1 MRDPFSTHFM
11 LNKIPTNV
19 NEYYIYIMASKS
31 GTLYVG
37 STNNIISRV
46 YEHKNGLLEG
56 FTKKY
61 GCNRLLYYEIFKTE
75 SEALNREL
83 QIKKYN
89 RKKKQVLIKLIN
101 PEWKDLAIDW
111 YDNLDVIVPFIHRK
125 GIPRRSSSG
134 L

>member
-1 MRDPFSTHFM
+1 M

-31 GTLYVG
+31 GTLY
-37 STNNIISRV
+37 I
-46 YEHKNGLLEG
+46 G

-101 PEWKDLAIDW
+101 PEWKDLALDW
-111 YDNLDVIVPFIHRK
+111 YQSLDAIQALIHRK

>member
-1 MRDPFSTHFM
+1 MRDPFSTRFM
-11 LNKIPTNV
+11 LNKISTNV

-61 GCNRLLYYEIFKTE
+61 GCNRLLYYEIFETE

-89 RKKKQVLIKLIN
+89 RKKKQSLIKLIN
-101 PEWKDLAIDW
+101 PEWKDLTQDW
-111 YDNLDVIVPFIHRK
+111 YDNLDVILPFIYRK

>member
-1 MRDPFSTHFM
+1 VRDPFSTRFM
-11 LNKIPTNV
+11 LNKISTNV

-61 GCNRLLYYEIFKTE
+61 GCNRLLYYEIFETE

-89 RKKKQVLIKLIN
+89 RKKKQSLIKLIN
-101 PEWKDLAIDW
+101 PEWKDLTQDW
-111 YDNLDVIVPFIHRK
+111 YDNLDVILPFIYRK

>member
-1 MRDPFSTHFM
+1 
-11 LNKIPTNV
+11 
-19 NEYYIYIMASKS
+19 MASKS

-61 GCNRLLYYEIFKTE
+61 GCNRLLYYEIFETE

-89 RKKKQVLIKLIN
+89 RKKKQSLIKLIN
-101 PEWKDLAIDW
+101 PEWKDLTQDW
-111 YDNLDVIVPFIHRK
+111 YDNLDVILPFIYRK

>member
-1 MRDPFSTHFM
+1 
-11 LNKIPTNV
+11 
-19 NEYYIYIMASKS
+19 MASKS

>member
-1 MRDPFSTHFM
+1 M